1 MMLGLLG
8 VLSLLLLGFMSSLNQ
23 PLLLAFFLGSLALV
37 ISLIIGSQSL
47 TLLGYFVGLIYIG
60 GVMVLFGY
68 VLSIFPNQ
76 RFNTGGL
83 PSKLYLTLVV
93 LILGGHWD
101 FSGMSGGALSDFSG
115 YVSSS
120 WVYVLIGG
128 LLLFILLLVVS
139 MCDKGRLPLR
149 CSF

>member
-1 MMLGLLG
+1 M
-8 VLSLLLLGFMSSLNQ
+8 LSLLVVTSVLLLGFMSSLNQ
-23 PLLLAFFLGSLALV
+23 PLLLAFLLGSLAVVVGLT
-37 ISLIIGSQSL
+37 IGSQSL

-76 RFNTGGL
+76 RFSMGVL
-83 PSKLYLTLVV
+83 PSKLYLSLMV
-93 LILGGHWD
+93 LIFGANWNFGGVGS
-101 FSGMSGGALSDFSG
+101 FALSDFSG
-115 YVSSS
+115 YLSSS
-120 WVYVLIGG
+120 WAYVFIGV
-128 LLLFILLLVVS
+128 LLLFVLLLVVS